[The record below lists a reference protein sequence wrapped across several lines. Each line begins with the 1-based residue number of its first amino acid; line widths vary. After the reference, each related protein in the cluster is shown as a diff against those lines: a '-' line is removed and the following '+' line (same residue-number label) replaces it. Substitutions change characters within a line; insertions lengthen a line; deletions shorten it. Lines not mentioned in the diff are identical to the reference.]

1 MPILK
6 KMRHSMPAVLLRAA
20 AICFLATVTTAPAQ
34 AQRRDLRD
42 EPRPAIYRS
51 ADGAW
56 LVDLPPAMEDALDR
70 YNRDFEPWSLDN
82 YPGLPDYEPSP
93 RQVPW
98 AVIGDFNGDGRAD
111 LAIAGRTDRD
121 VVLVFV
127 LSSGRSRYRAVEA
140 ERDPYDPD
148 DRTSIRLPLLTY
160 MYPGRYVVA
169 DPRLGYPRQLVVD
182 QPAVQISGG
191 RRQGAVVYVVENNSV
206 IPYYLSDR
214 TAAPAPRP
222 PRGANPQRP
231 PKPQAPAAS
240 AQNQRPDLRG
250 ETR

>member
-1 MPILK
+1 MPNLMLK
-6 KMRHSMPAVLLRAA
+6 AA
-20 AICFLATVTTAPAQ
+20 AICLLSVLGAASAD

-51 ADGAW
+51 SDGAW
-56 LVDLPPAMEDALDR
+56 VVDLPPAMEDALDR
-70 YNRDFEPWSLDN
+70 YNRDFEPWTLDN
-82 YPGLPDYEPSP
+82 YRGLLDYEPSS

-98 AVIGDFNGDGRAD
+98 AVIGDFNGDGRPD

-127 LSSGRSRYRAVEA
+127 LSSGRSRYRATEA
-140 ERDPYDPD
+140 EREPYDPE

-169 DPRLGYPRQLVVD
+169 DPRLNYPRQLVVE

-191 RRQGAVVYVVENNSV
+191 RRQGAVVYVVENNNV
-206 IPYYLSDR
+206 VPYYLSDR
-214 TAAPAPRP
+214 TAAPGVRPARPNGAPRP
-222 PRGANPQRP
+222 VRPLPTKGSSANP
-231 PKPQAPAAS
+231 
-240 AQNQRPDLRG
+240 
-250 ETR
+250 